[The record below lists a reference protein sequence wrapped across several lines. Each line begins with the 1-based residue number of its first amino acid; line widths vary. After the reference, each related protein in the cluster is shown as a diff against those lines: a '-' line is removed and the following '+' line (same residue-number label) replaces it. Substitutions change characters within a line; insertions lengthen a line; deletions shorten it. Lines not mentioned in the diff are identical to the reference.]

1 MDNLHDSEDIIRSW
15 ENNEEDIQ
23 VSSNDSL
30 VCMNADS
37 INCGLMKNVHNFRG
51 SRLKVQ
57 WLQDPNKSNVNNLNT
72 VRGEDGKHVGEK
84 REYLKAKIKEPER
97 NNKNKNIRDLYKS
110 IND

>member
-1 MDNLHDSEDIIRSW
+1 MDNLHDSEDIFRPW

-23 VSSNDSL
+23 VSSNNSL
-30 VCMNADS
+30 VCINAES
-37 INCGLMKNVHNFRG
+37 INCNFMKNVHNFRE

-57 WLQDPNKSNVNNLNT
+57 WLQDPNKSNVINLNT
-72 VRGEDGKHVGEK
+72 VRREAGKYVGK
-84 REYLKAKIKEPER
+84 NKEYLKIKIKEPER